1 MVSARSRTFVWGA
14 FVLLVIPA
22 GKISAQQLRLTEPAT
37 DSTFPM
43 AVCGDPMAP
52 ATGRMNITGE
62 VGYQLAADGRPDTG
76 SVRVLALQAMSVA
89 GFRSAV
95 TRRLAG
101 CRMTLPYGYQGGDIP
116 VRQAVRFVESSF
128 EVEPA
133 RRLPALPEGLAN
145 VAVSLPSDTGPFP
158 LDDSRVEERPWQLSG
173 CKPQGVPSPPDR
185 RYRTREEA
193 ARAYDEWSSRMSGEV
208 ILQVTV
214 GADGRVVPGSDSL
227 VLGDNPLIT
236 NALIASIKECRFH
249 PARIGGVPVA
259 AKTLGRMGLLGGVLA
274 DL

>member
-1 MVSARSRTFVWGA
+1 MVSARSRSFMWGA
-14 FVLLVIPA
+14 FVLLVLPA
-22 GKISAQQLRLTEPAT
+22 GKMSAQQLRLTEPAT

-43 AVCGDPMAP
+43 AVCGDPMEP
-52 ATGRMNITGE
+52 ATGRMNIAGV
-62 VGYQLAADGRPDTG
+62 VGYHLAPDGRPDTA
-76 SVRVLALQAMSVA
+76 SVRVLAIEGMSVA

-95 TRRLAG
+95 SRRLAG
-101 CRMTLPYGYQGGDIP
+101 CRMTLPYGYQGATIP
-116 VRQAVRFVESSF
+116 VRQEVRFIESGF
-128 EVEPA
+128 ALEPA
-133 RRLPALPEGLAN
+133 RRQPALPDGLAS
-145 VAVSLPSDTGPFP
+145 VPVSGSNGAEPYP